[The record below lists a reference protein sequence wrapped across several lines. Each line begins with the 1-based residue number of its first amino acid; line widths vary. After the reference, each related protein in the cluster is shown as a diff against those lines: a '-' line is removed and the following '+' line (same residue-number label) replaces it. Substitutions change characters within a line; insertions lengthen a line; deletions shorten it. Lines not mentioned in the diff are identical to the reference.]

1 MANPIQVDSRHS
13 VLAVSGGRA
22 LAREVAKA
30 VGRAAQAGARAQGGR
45 SFWNSVAS
53 SVNAQSP
60 DDTAQGSLVGATHV
74 AGAHKQFGG
83 AISAPGQGKYALKRE
98 FLTIPVGKARDAR
111 WSVDDAKT
119 KGGYVLFRVKA
130 KSGKMLIF
138 GYRSELK
145 TRKLELFFVL
155 KKSVMQ
161 RAYPWWPQGADLA
174 RAVDGGIRA
183 HQARTGGAV

>member
-1 MANPIQVDSRHS
+1 MASPIQVDPRHS
-13 VLAVSGGRA
+13 VLTVSGGRA

-45 SFWNSVAS
+45 SFWGSVAR
-53 SVNAQSP
+53 SVNAESP
-60 DDTAQGSLVGATHV
+60 DDTAQGALVGATHV

-83 AISAPGQGKYALKRE
+83 VIAAPGQGVGSLKRE
-98 FLTIPVGKARDAR
+98 FLTIPVGKARDNR

-138 GYRSELK
+138 GYRSGLK
-145 TRKLELFFVL
+145 TRKLELLFVL